1 MGGNGGPT
9 RGAPDGPAKAGASSA
24 FQDLMNAHGRS
35 AGTIDSL
42 RTELAEVEKAK
53 DTQIKELMTHLS
65 RVDAKLAAE
74 LEKEAQIGESLA
86 PASTRRT
93 SKAALARPD
102 SPPTKAKTNSED
114 GLGPATSSRASLG
127 CIYSAPSSSDVPA
140 PALTRINSE
149 PNRLLDYQHFDAF
162 SRSWAKGVPRAGS
175 TSPRVQQLHREMLD
189 VFEQAVEDEVVVQV
203 PAVSPGCSRYPV
215 SPGSCHK
222 SAQKLHREMLAE
234 CEKGVQD
241 GLLVQVPPTRN
252 TASPDPRRKS
262 AQGRRTKGKRLRLVT
277 TKKTAEGGH
286 AWRDE
291 SLVAAAATAGRN
303 QPAAPG
309 TVPRWFRGF
318 KRRFIERLERNERP
332 LLFLDGFFVF
342 LLICVYCHL
351 LM

>member
-24 FQDLMNAHGRS
+24 FQDLMNAHGRW

-53 DTQIKELMTHLS
+53 DTQIMELMTHLS

-162 SRSWAKGVPRAGS
+162 SRSWAKGLPRAGS

-189 VFEQAVEDEVVVQV
+189 VFEQAVEDNLIVQV
-203 PAVSPGCSRYPV
+203 PAVSPGCRRYSV
-215 SPGSCHK
+215 SPEPPHK
-222 SAQKLHREMLAE
+222 SAQKLHRENLAE
-234 CEKGVQD
+234 FERGVQD
-241 GLLVQVPPTRN
+241 GLLVQVHPTRSN
-252 TASPDPRRKS
+252 TASPDPSREPVKRRL
-262 AQGRRTKGKRLRLVT
+262 GLVT
-277 TKKTAEGGH
+277 TKNAAQGGH
-286 AWRDE
+286 ASRDE
-291 SLVAAAATAGRN
+291 SLVAAAATTGRD

-309 TVPRWFRGF
+309 TVLLWFREF
-318 KRRFIERLERNERP
+318 KRRFIERLERNDGP
-332 LLFLDGFFVF
+332 LLFIDGFFVF

-351 LM
+351 FM